1 MTETKLSRRWR
12 MVLCVVAIALTVSG
26 LTGCSLFVMAGKML
40 FGDPKIASTFTD
52 RTGID
57 LAKDQKKLLV
67 VCRTPYMVENAMPSL
82 EYDLTDGV
90 LRRLK
95 QRHIKTVPP
104 DAVATW
110 LDENGGTNNNP
121 SRFAKDFECDYIAIV
136 EVTSLNFYE
145 ENSRDMFRGHALGN
159 IRAFEVKKMGDE
171 KKALQV
177 YSGEFT
183 TEYPQF
189 SPVSIHSMTERVFQ
203 KQFLD
208 FLSQQIARHFH
219 DYRASD
225 SI

>member
-1 MTETKLSRRWR
+1 MTETNLSRRLR
-12 MVLCVVAIALTVSG
+12 MVLSVVAIMLTVSS
-26 LTGCSLFVMAGKML
+26 LAGCSLFVMAGKMI
-40 FGDPKIASTFTD
+40 FGDPTIPSSFSA
-52 RTGID
+52 RTGIN
-57 LAKDQKKLLV
+57 LTKDQKKLLV
-67 VCRTPYMVENAMPSL
+67 VCRTPYLVENAMPSL

-95 QRHIKTVPP
+95 QRGIKTVSP
-104 DAVATW
+104 DVVAAW

-121 SRFAKDFECDYIAIV
+121 DRFAKEFDCDFIAIV
-136 EVTSLNFYE
+136 EVTSLSFYE

-159 IRAFEVKKMGDE
+159 IRAFEVKNIGEE
-171 KKALQV
+171 KRAAQI

-189 SPVSIHSMTERVFQ
+189 SPIAIHSMTERVFQ

-208 FLSQQIARHFH
+208 YLSQQIARHFH
-219 DYRASD
+219 DYRVSD

>member
-1 MTETKLSRRWR
+1 MTESKLSRRLQ
-12 MVLCVVAIALTVSG
+12 MTLCVVAILLTVSS

-57 LAKDQKKLLV
+57 LAKDHKKLLV
-67 VCRTPYMVENAMPSL
+67 ICRTPYMVENAMPSL

-95 QRHIKTVPP
+95 QKHITTVSP
-104 DAVATW
+104 DAVASW
-110 LDENGGTNNNP
+110 MDENGSTTNNP
-121 SRFAKDFECDYIAIV
+121 ARFAKDFDCDFIAII
-136 EVTSLNFYE
+136 EVTSLSFYE
-145 ENSRDMFRGHALGN
+145 ENSRDMFRGHAQGS
-159 IRAFEVKKMGDE
+159 IRAFEVKKIGDQ
-171 KKALQV
+171 KNTLQV

-225 SI
+225 SM